1 MGHVLFENRIG
12 LESKFFGRDE
22 YMNSVIVESNENLIG
37 KIKEVCFTGGNQTTL
52 LGTIKQKINNKNFA
66 A

>member
-1 MGHVLFENRIG
+1 MTR
-12 LESKFFGRDE
+12 RDE
-22 YMNSVIVESNENLIG
+22 YMNSVIVKSDENLIG

>member
-1 MGHVLFENRIG
+1 MYCLKNRIG
-12 LESKFFGRDE
+12 SESKFGRDE
-22 YMNSVIVESNENLIG
+22 YMNSVIVKSDENLIG
-37 KIKEVCFTGGNQTTL
+37 KIKEVFFTGGNQTTL